1 VAWWRWAARS
11 PPGRIG
17 DAQRGRRRWPRWP
30 RHDGHRSLAL
40 AAGAGAGAAGRLG
53 PVRRHRQ
60 GPAPDPL
67 AAGWSPAA
75 GTFSSADL
83 EGQPAI
89 VNIWAS
95 WCGPCVQEHPLLLD
109 LAATYDG
116 DLQVVGILYQD
127 TTDAALA
134 FLARYGD
141 GGWPDV
147 LDGDGRIAVDLGVT
161 GPPETFFVDAGGVVR
176 YRHVGPLTDAVLDA
190 QLAAIGV
197 DR

>member
-1 VAWWRWAARS
+1 MTGIGRWRWLLVPVLVLPVGWVLFAGIGKDPRLIPS
-11 PPGRIG
+11 PLVGRPLPSFS
-17 DAQRGRRRWPRWP
+17 APT
-30 RHDGHRSLAL
+30 LA
-40 AAGAGAGAAGRLG
+40 G
-53 PVRRHRQ
+53 
-60 GPAPDPL
+60 
-67 AAGWSPAA
+67 

-83 EGQPAI
+83 EGKPAI

-109 LAATYDG
+109 LAATFDG
-116 DLQVVGILYQD
+116 ELQVVGILYQD

-176 YRHVGPLTDAVLDA
+176 YRHVGPLTDAVLDE